1 MIELKPV
8 FYVIAGLIL
17 RIAIP
22 IGITAL
28 LGWFLN
34 RLDARW
40 QAEANLSRR
49 FLREA
54 FGEIQA
60 TLIDRTQPDS
70 IQPCWEHMNCSPSVR
85 DNCPVYGNLGILCWE
100 FFTANG
106 TLRSKCQDCTYRQRV
121 LSIKESLA

>member
-22 IGITAL
+22 IGITLL

-40 QAEANLSRR
+40 QAEAK
-49 FLREA
+49 
-54 FGEIQA
+54 EIQ
-60 TLIDRTQPDS
+60 TSLIARTQPNS
-70 IQPCWEHMNCSPSVR
+70 IQPCWEYMNCSPSVR

-100 FFTANG
+100 FFRAKG
-106 TLRSKCQDCTYRQRV
+106 TLRS
-121 LSIKESLA
+121 